1 MSNIKNFIILFI
13 YYYNIEKSLIVL
25 IAFMKSI
32 VKLPYM
38 KFLYNEIY
46 RSF

>member
-1 MSNIKNFIILFI
+1 MSNITNCLILFI
-13 YYYNIEKSLIVL
+13 YYSTIEKSLIVL